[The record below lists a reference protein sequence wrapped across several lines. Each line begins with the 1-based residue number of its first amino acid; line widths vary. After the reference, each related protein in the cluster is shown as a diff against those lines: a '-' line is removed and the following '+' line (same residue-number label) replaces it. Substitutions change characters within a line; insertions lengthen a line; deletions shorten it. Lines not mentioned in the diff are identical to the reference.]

1 MSLPLPLREGAGG
14 RGQCQ
19 SPSAPS
25 PCPLPQGEGEKLEL
39 EFGSGLTDAEL
50 RMLLIDCLSLWG
62 VAGHVVVDDDAIEIA
77 TSNATLRVQRAPR
90 DMLPVRWLLHRSIDR
105 PPRVAPS
112 IVALLTALRN
122 ALGAGGGNRL
132 IVGSGQSLDVIRHG
146 RVKAPATCDRT

>member
-1 MSLPLPLREGAGG
+1 MRGWTWHESPPPLAGGGWG

-25 PCPLPQGEGEKLEL
+25 PSPLPQGEGEKL

-62 VAGHVVVDDDAIEIA
+62 VEGRVSVNDDAIEIA

-90 DMLPVRWLLHRSIDR
+90 DMLPVRWLLHRSVDR

-122 ALGAGGGNRL
+122 ALGAEGGNRL
-132 IVGSGQSLDVIRHG
+132 IVGSGQSSDVSSHG
-146 RVKAPATCDRT
+146 RT